1 MEHDNPI
8 SKERRET
15 IAKKRKSGSTK
26 TNIEE
31 VERAYG
37 IYLSRLVK
45 LNMIQMNPNDSLQ
58 NVGYAR

>member
-37 IYLSRLVK
+37 I
-45 LNMIQMNPNDSLQ
+45 
-58 NVGYAR
+58 